1 MILNIKLIVMERKTS
16 KSMGKKL
23 FLGALCG
30 WVGAFLLVCIIAG
43 EFPDSLEAVQWLL
56 FISLAPGAIIGIIV
70 TYIVNKSSNSNTP
83 LVQQETREE
92 RLTKL
97 KALLDQD
104 VLTKEE
110 FEEQKKR
117 ILED

>member
-1 MILNIKLIVMERKTS
+1 MERKTS

-56 FISLAPGAIIGIIV
+56 FISLAPGAIIGI
-70 TYIVNKSSNSNTP
+70 NKSSNSNTP

>member
-1 MILNIKLIVMERKTS
+1 M
-16 KSMGKKL
+16 
-23 FLGALCG
+23 
-30 WVGAFLLVCIIAG
+30 
-43 EFPDSLEAVQWLL
+43 
-56 FISLAPGAIIGIIV
+56 
-70 TYIVNKSSNSNTP
+70 VNKSSNSNTP